1 MTDDSIDQPLL
12 LNRWPARLDLIQGA
26 SGLLLVL
33 FMWAHMLLVS
43 SILLGNDAMYAV
55 ARFFEG
61 QYILGRSYPQLVSAA
76 VAGVSLLIVV
86 HALLAMRKFPGSYRE
101 YHVFHRHMRSMRH
114 ADTTLWYLQ
123 LITGFSM
130 FFLASI
136 HLYTL
141 FTHPADIGPYA
152 SADRVWSGRMWP
164 LYLVLLFAV
173 ELHGGIGLYRLT
185 VKWGWF
191 AGRDGI
197 HGRRNLQRVKWGI
210 TLFFL
215 ILGLLTL
222 AAYIKIGVAHSD
234 QAGQRYLPQNQQRPS
249 EEAVNTS
256 E

>member
-1 MTDDSIDQPLL
+1 MTRDIAAQSRL
-12 LNRWPARLDLIQGA
+12 LNRWPARLDVIQGA

-43 SILLGNDAMYAV
+43 SILLGHDAMYTV

-61 QYILGRSYPQLVSAA
+61 QYIFGKPYPQLVSVA
-76 VAGVSLLIVV
+76 VASIAALIVL

-101 YHVFHRHMRSMRH
+101 YRAFHRHMGSMRH
-114 ADTTLWYLQ
+114 SDTTLWYLQ

-130 FFLASI
+130 FFLASV

-152 SADRVWSGRMWP
+152 SADRVWSGMMWP

-173 ELHGGIGLYRLT
+173 ELHGGIGLYRLI

-191 AGRDGI
+191 PGRDGKRN
-197 HGRRNLQRVKWGI
+197 RRVLKGIKWII
-210 TLFFL
+210 TAFFL

-222 AAYIKIGVAHSD
+222 AAYMKIGIEHSD
-234 QAGQRYLPQNQQRPS
+234 RAGERYVPEYLQSIEPVIV
-249 EEAVNTS
+249 E
-256 E
+256 